1 MPKVRSQHNQL
12 RELTLQRRGDAD
24 VLFRNKRW
32 RGSVY
37 LVGYS
42 VECALKAAICR
53 GLREKNL
60 RDELAVHDLY
70 ILVGSKALKGVPR
83 IALWQLMQIEPGVMA
98 SFERMAATWSS
109 EMRYETTKMDR
120 EMARQALEDAT
131 TVTDWLNRQYVGEL
145 L

>member
-42 VECALKAAICR
+42 VECARKAAICW
-53 GLREKNL
+53 GLREKSL

-98 SFERMAATWSS
+98 SIERMAATWSS

-120 EMARQALEDAT
+120 EMARQALGDAT